1 MIKQIKQQQAS
12 NVNDSCADC
21 GSFVDIGAVV
31 EAEDTLLQLN
41 FSGEDALTKAN
52 ALEQIALQRFPE
64 TKAEIKPL
72 ADQYE
77 LTLNFAFSVEKMI
90 FQLENSL

>member
-1 MIKQIKQQQAS
+1 MIKQIKQQQPG

-31 EAEDTLLQLN
+31 EADDTLLQLTFN
-41 FSGEDALTKAN
+41 GEDALTKAN

-64 TKAEIKPL
+64 TKAEIKQL
-72 ADQYE
+72 VNQCE

>member
-1 MIKQIKQQQAS
+1 MIKQIKQQQSS

-31 EAEDTLLQLN
+31 EADDTLLQLS
-41 FSGEDALTKAN
+41 FSGADASTKAN

-64 TKAEIKPL
+64 TRTEMS
-72 ADQYE
+72 QQGNQCQ
-77 LTLNFAFSVEKMI
+77 LTMNFAFSVEKMI